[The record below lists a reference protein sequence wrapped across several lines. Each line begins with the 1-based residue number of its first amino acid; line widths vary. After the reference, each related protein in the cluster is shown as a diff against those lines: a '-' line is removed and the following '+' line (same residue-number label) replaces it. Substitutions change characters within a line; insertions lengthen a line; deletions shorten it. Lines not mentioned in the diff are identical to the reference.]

1 MTLNTQQA
9 APGWYNDG
17 SGRQRWWDG
26 AQWSAHFADQQ
37 EQQQPPQQQQ
47 VQPVYMGAPST
58 VVVPQRKMYKTSHG
72 FHLVMSIIT
81 LGFWLPVWLIVGIY
95 NASKA

>member
-26 AQWSAHFADQQ
+26 AQWTANFADQQ
-37 EQQQPPQQQQ
+37 HQ
-47 VQPVYMGAPST
+47 VQPVYMPST

>member
-1 MTLNTQQA
+1 MTTVAQQA
-9 APGWYNDG
+9 VSGWYDDG

-26 AQWSAHFADQQ
+26 SMWTPHYADQQ
-37 EQQQPPQQQQ
+37 GQHVVPQM
-47 VQPVYMGAPST
+47 QPVYVGTPST
-58 VVVPQRKMYKTSHG
+58 VVVPKRKMYKTSHG

>member
-1 MTLNTQQA
+1 MTDLA
-9 APGWYNDG
+9 ATTTPAAWYDDG
-17 SGRQRWWDG
+17 TGHQRWWDG
-26 AQWSAHFADQQ
+26 YQWGIYASQHA
-37 EQQQPPQQQQ
+37 QQQQ
-47 VQPVYMGAPST
+47 MQPVYMGAPAA

-81 LGFWLPVWLIVGIY
+81 LGFWLPVWLVVGIY

>member
-1 MTLNTQQA
+1 MTTAAEQA

-17 SGRQRWWDG
+17 TGRQRWWDG
-26 AQWSAHFADQQ
+26 HQWSAHYAD
-37 EQQQPPQQQQ
+37 QQQ
-47 VQPVYMGAPST
+47 VQPVYVGAPAA